1 MQAMRMALYQRYFGC
16 LTLDEFTRLIP
27 DSVVVHLLLE
37 LEKLETPEG
46 KPARRVM
53 FTRY

>member
-1 MQAMRMALYQRYFGC
+1 MQAMREALYHRYFGC
-16 LTLDEFTRLIP
+16 LTLVEFQRLIP
-27 DSVVVHLLLE
+27 DSVVAHLLVE
-37 LEKLETPEG
+37 LERLETPEG